1 MHSYNNITNQDAIDK
16 IAAAEQERMDIDHRL
31 NHMPSSLFKTSSGE
45 SADDLTSEDLSLLSA
60 SRAKL
65 VDSMLFDR
73 HAKVADPERTGG
85 EQPLDL
91 SVHSRHKSDRP
102 QKPSSTTSGS
112 ARTTGTDSRINAN
125 KNSLLKVPQPAT
137 AR

>member
-1 MHSYNNITNQDAIDK
+1 MKQDAIDK
-16 IAAAEQERMDIDHRL
+16 IAAADQERLDIDNHL
-31 NHMPSSLFKTSSGE
+31 KHMPSSLLKTSSGE
-45 SADDLTSEDLSLLSA
+45 STDDLTSEDLSLLSDPL

-65 VDSMLFDR
+65 VDSMLFH
-73 HAKVADPERTGG
+73 HATVTGRESAG

-91 SVHSRHKSDRP
+91 SVHSRHKSERS
-102 QKPSSTTSGS
+102 QKSSSTTIGSGRS
-112 ARTTGTDSRINAN
+112 AATDSRVTAN